1 MSGIKTQDAAISS
14 SIHLRV
20 SMAVQVPKYFDEDLF
35 SVLGDAGRPDHRW
48 LIMGP
53 PRSGSTFHKDPNATS
68 AWNAV
73 VTGSKKWI
81 LYPPNVLPPG
91 AAFCCSAVLCC
102 AVLCCAVLCC
112 AVLCFAGPCCAGLCM
127 LGCAVLCCA
136 VLCCA
141 VLCCAG
147 LCCAVHAL
155 CC

>member
-1 MSGIKTQDAAISS
+1 
-14 SIHLRV
+14 
-20 SMAVQVPKYFDEDLF
+20 MAVQVPKYFDEDLF

-91 AAFCCSAVLCC
+91 AAFCCC
-102 AVLCCAVLCC
+102 AVLCHAV
-112 AVLCFAGPCCAGLCM
+112 PCM
-127 LGCAVLCCA
+127 LGCAVLCCCHA
-136 VLCCA
+136 VLGCA
-141 VLCCAG
+141 VLCM
-147 LCCAVHAL
+147 LCC
-155 CC
+155 